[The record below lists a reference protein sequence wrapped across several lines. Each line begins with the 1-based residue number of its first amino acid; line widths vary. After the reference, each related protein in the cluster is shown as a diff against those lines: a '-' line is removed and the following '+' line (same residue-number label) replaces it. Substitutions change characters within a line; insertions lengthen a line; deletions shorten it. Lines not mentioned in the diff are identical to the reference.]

1 LRQRL
6 GGALITGW
14 VRATAGLPLPLA
26 HALGAL
32 LGWLLWWVPNTPRQ
46 IATVNLARCFPE
58 LDPVVRRRLLR
69 RNLLETGK
77 TLVELGPLWRG
88 DRDWLRRLV
97 RTVDGEAALAAAL
110 KAGRGAILVTPHL
123 GSWEAAGLYYSAGY
137 PLTIL
142 YRPNRLGLDALIRAG
157 REHLGGRLVAT
168 DQPGVRALMQALR
181 DNQVLGILPD
191 QDPGRGNG
199 QFAPFFGL
207 PANTMTLVSR
217 LAQRSGAPV
226 LLTYTER
233 LPRGRGY
240 RLVLEALPAVVTQGP
255 LEASLTALNAAV
267 EQAVRRLPAQY
278 LWSYKRFKTRPG
290 GQTRFY

>member
-1 LRQRL
+1 MRQRL
-6 GGALITGW
+6 AGALIVGW
-14 VRATAGLPLPLA
+14 VRTTAGLPLPLA

-32 LGWLLWWVPNTPRQ
+32 LGWLLWRLPNTPHR
-46 IATVNLARCFPE
+46 IATINLTRCFPE
-58 LDPVVRRRLLR
+58 LDPVARRRLLR

-77 TLVELGPLWRG
+77 ALAELGPLWRG
-88 DRDWLRRLV
+88 DRDWLQRRI
-97 RTVDGEAALAAAL
+97 RTVDGEAALATAL
-110 KAGRGAILVTPHL
+110 EAGRGAILVTPHL
-123 GSWEAAGLYYSAGY
+123 GSWETAGLYYSAGY

-142 YRPNRLGLDALIRAG
+142 YRPSRLGLDALIRAG

-168 DQPGVRALMQALR
+168 DQPGVRLLIQALR

-217 LAQRSGAPV
+217 LAQRTGAPV
-226 LLTYTER
+226 LLTYAER
-233 LPRGRGY
+233 LPRGQGY
-240 RLVLEALPAVVTQGP
+240 RLVLEALPTVVTQGP
-255 LEASLTALNAAV
+255 LTASLTALNAAI

-278 LWSYKRFKTRPG
+278 LWSYKRFKTRPAG
-290 GQTRFY
+290 EARFY